1 MINQTNTTPATTA
14 AGTAA
19 VRPEDLLPTGAD
31 SGVINGV
38 EVRKGSVAAF
48 LANAKLLL
56 SVPAG
61 SSEEAEVEAQ
71 IKALA
76 PKLKALGMLEVFT
89 IKSPRLAALI
99 DAA

>member
-1 MINQTNTTPATTA
+1 MSNEINTTPATTSN
-14 AGTAA
+14 TA
-19 VRPEDLLPTGAD
+19 VRPEDLLPAGAE

-48 LANAKLLL
+48 LANAKLLD
-56 SVPAG
+56 SVQEG
-61 SSEEAEVEAQ
+61 SREEADVEAQ

-76 PKLKALGMLEVFT
+76 PKLKALGMLDVFSVR
-89 IKSPRLAALI
+89 SPRLAALI

>member
-1 MINQTNTTPATTA
+1 MTDTNNTPS
-14 AGTAA
+14 AA
-19 VRPEDLLPTGAD
+19 VRPEDLLPAGAE

-48 LANAKLLL
+48 LANAKLLDTVAPD
-56 SVPAG
+56 SP
-61 SSEEAEVEAQ
+61 EEAEVEAE

-76 PKLKALGMLEVFT
+76 PKLKALGMLEVFS
-89 IKSPRLAALI
+89 IRSPRLAQLI